1 MKDSLLNERDY
12 NLIKGP
18 NAVMNDYT
26 KNISQSI
33 FTPGVY
39 KVDGKIETLQKNFAG
54 RRGYDPHGQDTIPTG
69 TYKRLYIK
77 DEDGMAG
84 TVSGRLGEKYM
95 KRGKEARV
103 RSAAPTQS
111 RAIRSYKASQS
122 GKKLEDDQGSNVSGM
137 KVYYDQH
144 RLKEMARQNAVNKI
158 DMEVSRMK
166 TGSRKLLTKATKQ
179 KNDSLSRT
187 SGTSNARRLQTAID
201 LEKTRRKKL
210 EDDVQSVR
218 SVLES

>member
-1 MKDSLLNERDY
+1 
-12 NLIKGP
+12 
-18 NAVMNDYT
+18 MNDYT

-39 KVDGKIETLQKNFAG
+39 KVDGRIETLQKNFAN

-77 DEDGMAG
+77 DEDGMGA
-84 TVSGRLGEKYM
+84 TVSGKLGEKYM
-95 KRGKEARV
+95 KRGHDARV

-111 RAIRSYKASQS
+111 RKLRSFKASQS
-122 GKKLEDDQGSNVSGM
+122 GKKLEDDQASNVSGM

-158 DMEVSRMK
+158 DLEVSRTK
-166 TGSRKLLTKATKQ
+166 TGSSRKLPTRATRQ
-179 KNDSLSRT
+179 KNDNVSLT
-187 SGTSNARRLQTAID
+187 SGSSNAKRLQTAID
-201 LEKTRRKKL
+201 LEKTRRRKL

-218 SVLES
+218 SVLESQYGALTLLKRA